1 LLLMVKVESRL
12 CIYRSR
18 RERKFMLK
26 EIVVNV
32 GEEET
37 RVAVLEDRVPV
48 EIYLERSLNQRLVGN
63 IFKGRVENVL
73 PGMQAAFVNIGLE
86 KNAFLY
92 VEDALPA
99 RLPDGS
105 SSGGSAL
112 GANICD
118 ILKQG
123 QEILVQIVKEPI
135 GTKGPRVTTHITL
148 PGRYLVLMPTVD
160 YIGISRR
167 IESEKERERLR
178 ELAAR
183 VKPEG
188 MGVIVRTVAEG
199 VEEDDLRQDITLLT
213 KLWRKILSRAAH
225 GPVPNLVHRDLEL
238 VQRILRD
245 VFTED
250 VDRLT
255 LDSRYEYEK
264 VLDLLD
270 ITGSRLKLKVFLD
283 ERENIFED
291 YGIEQEI
298 EKALKRKVW
307 LKCGGYLVIDQAEA
321 LTAID
326 VNTGKYVGSTNLE
339 DTVLKTN
346 LDAAREIARQLR
358 LRNIG
363 GIIIVDFIDMNQEE
377 HRQQV
382 LQVLEEEIKKDKTK
396 TNILGITQLG
406 LVEMTRKKVRPSLSE
421 VLQRPCPYCEGRG
434 KVLSEETLGIHFKN
448 QISHMARQTLAQTIL
463 VEAHPVV
470 AARLIGSGG
479 SNLRDLES
487 KTGKNLYIRGSA
499 NHHIES
505 VTIRPLQ
512 DNEDIQAHTLPVK
525 PGEVLEVKVEE
536 PHVSNINDGIARV
549 NGFILDIEG
558 AGALVGETIPVEVSK
573 VFRTYAK
580 ARPVRT

>member
-1 LLLMVKVESRL
+1 
-12 CIYRSR
+12 
-18 RERKFMLK
+18 MLR

-32 GEEET
+32 AEEET

-48 EIYLERSLNQRLVGN
+48 EIYIERAINQRLVGN

-99 RLPDGS
+99 RTPETNGLSGS
-105 SSGGSAL
+105 PLGST
-112 GANICD
+112 NICD

-123 QEILVQIVKEPI
+123 QETLVQIVKEPI
-135 GTKGPRVTTHITL
+135 GTKGPRVTIHITL

-167 IESEKERERLR
+167 IESEKERERLK

-188 MGVIVRTVAEG
+188 MGLIVRTVAEG
-199 VEEDDLRQDITLLT
+199 VEEEELRQDINLLT

-225 GPVPNLVHRDLEL
+225 GPVPNLIHRDLEL

-245 VFTED
+245 IFTED

-270 ITGSRLKLKVFLD
+270 ITGSRLKLKVFLN
-283 ERENIFED
+283 ERENIFEE

-307 LKCGGYLVIDQAEA
+307 LKSGGYLVFDQSEA

-326 VNTGKYVGSTNLE
+326 VNTGKYVGTTNLE

-346 LDAAREIARQLR
+346 LEATHEIGRQLR

-363 GIIIVDFIDMNQEE
+363 GIIIVDFIDMAEE
-377 HRQQV
+377 SHRQEV
-382 LQVLEEEIKKDKTK
+382 LQALETEIKRDKTK

-421 VLQRPCPYCEGRG
+421 VLQKPCPYCEGRG
-434 KVLSEETLGIHFKN
+434 KVLSEETLGIHYKN
-448 QISHMARQTLAQTIL
+448 QIYNMARQTAAQTIL
-463 VEAHPVV
+463 VEANPVV

-479 SNLRDLES
+479 ANLRDLEN
-487 KTGKNLYIRGSA
+487 KTGKSLYIRGST
-499 NHHIES
+499 NQHIES
-505 VTIRPLQ
+505 VAIRPLQ
-512 DNEDIQAHTLPVK
+512 DNEGIQANTFPVK

-536 PHVSNINDGIARV
+536 PHVSNTNDGIARV

-558 AGALVGETIPVEVSK
+558 AGTLVGETIPVEVSK
-573 VFRTYAK
+573 VYRTYAK
-580 ARPVRT
+580 ARPVKI

>member
-1 LLLMVKVESRL
+1 
-12 CIYRSR
+12 
-18 RERKFMLK
+18 MLK

-37 RVAVLEDRVPV
+37 RVAVLEGKVPV
-48 EIYLERSLNQRLVGN
+48 EIYIERSVNQRLVGN

-92 VEDALPA
+92 VEDALPE
-99 RLPDGS
+99 S
-105 SSGGSAL
+105 SPEGADHGASVL

-118 ILKQG
+118 ILKEG
-123 QEILVQIVKEPI
+123 QEVLVQIVKEPI

-167 IESEKERERLR
+167 IESDRERERLK
-178 ELAAR
+178 ELASR

-199 VEEDDLRQDITLLT
+199 MDEEEFRQDIAMLS
-213 KLWRKILSRAAH
+213 KLWRKILNRAAR
-225 GPVPNLVHRDLEL
+225 GPAPNLVHRDLEL
-238 VQRILRD
+238 IQRILRD

-250 VDRLT
+250 VGRLI

-270 ITGSRLKLKVFLD
+270 IIGPRLKFKVSLD

-291 YGIEQEI
+291 YGIELEI

-307 LKCGGYLVIDQAEA
+307 LKSGGYLVIDQAEA
-321 LTAID
+321 LTAVD

-346 LDAAREIARQLR
+346 LEAAQEIARQLR

-363 GIIIVDFIDMNQEE
+363 GIIIVDFIDMNKEG
-377 HRQQV
+377 HRQDV
-382 LQVLEEEIKKDKTK
+382 LRALEEEIKKDKTK

-406 LVEMTRKKVRPSLSE
+406 LVEMTRKKVRPSLAE
-421 VLQRPCPYCEGRG
+421 VVQKPCPYCEGRG

-448 QISHMARQTLAQTIL
+448 QIYNVARQTPARTIL
-463 VEAHPVV
+463 VEANPVV

-479 SNLRDLES
+479 ANLRDLES
-487 KTGKNLYIRGSA
+487 KTGKSLYIRGSA
-499 NHHIES
+499 SHHIES
-505 VTIRPLQ
+505 VTIRPLT
-512 DNEDIQAHTLPVK
+512 DNENIQAQTLPVR

-536 PHVSNINDGIARV
+536 PHITNVNDGIARV

-558 AGALVGETIPVEVSK
+558 AGSLVGETIPVEVSK
-573 VFRTYAK
+573 VYRTYAK
-580 ARPVRT
+580 ARQVKS

>member
-1 LLLMVKVESRL
+1 
-12 CIYRSR
+12 
-18 RERKFMLK
+18 MLK

-37 RVAVLEDRVPV
+37 RVAVLEDKVLV
-48 EIYLERSLNQRLVGN
+48 EIYIERSINQRLVGN

-92 VEDALPA
+92 VEDALPSNS
-99 RLPDGS
+99 PEGS
-105 SSGGSAL
+105 GQTGYTL

-123 QEILVQIVKEPI
+123 QEIMVQIVKEPI

-148 PGRYLVLMPTVD
+148 PGRFLVLMPTVD

-167 IESEKERERLR
+167 IESEKERDRLKD
-178 ELAAR
+178 LASR

-199 VEEDDLRQDITLLT
+199 VEEEELRQDIALLT

-225 GPVPNLVHRDLEL
+225 GTVPNVVHRDLEL

-250 VDRLT
+250 VDRLI

-264 VLDLLD
+264 VLELVD
-270 ITGSRLKLKVFLD
+270 ISDPRLKLKVFLD
-283 ERENIFED
+283 ERENIFTE

-298 EKALKRKVW
+298 EKALKQKVW

-326 VNTGKYVGSTNLE
+326 VNTGKYVGTTNLE

-346 LDAAREIARQLR
+346 LEAASEIARQLR
-358 LRNIG
+358 LRKIG
-363 GIIIVDFIDMNQEE
+363 GIVIVDFIDMAQEA
-377 HRQQV
+377 HRNEV
-382 LQVLEEEIKKDKTK
+382 LQALEEEIRKDKTK

-421 VLQRPCPYCEGRG
+421 VLQKPCPYCEGRG

-448 QISHMARQTLAQTIL
+448 QIYNVARQTTAQTIL

-479 SNLRDLES
+479 ASLRDLEN
-487 KTGKNLYIRGSA
+487 KTGKSLYIRGSTS
-499 NHHIES
+499 HHIES

-512 DNEDIQAHTLPVK
+512 DNEEIHANTLPVK
-525 PGEVLEVKVEE
+525 PGEVLEVRVEE
-536 PHVSNINDGIARV
+536 PHVTNYHDGIARV

-573 VFRTYAK
+573 VYRTYAK
-580 ARPVRT
+580 ARPVRI

>member
-1 LLLMVKVESRL
+1 
-12 CIYRSR
+12 
-18 RERKFMLK
+18 MLK

-37 RVAVLEDRVPV
+37 RVAVLEDKILV
-48 EIYLERSLNQRLVGN
+48 EIYIERSINQRLVGN
-63 IFKGRVENVL
+63 IFRGRVENVL

-99 RLPDGS
+99 NSQDG
-105 SSGGSAL
+105 GGHAGYTL

-148 PGRYLVLMPTVD
+148 PGRYLVLMPTLD

-167 IESEKERERLR
+167 IESEKERERLKD
-178 ELAAR
+178 LAAG

-199 VEEDDLRQDITLLT
+199 VEEEELSQDIILLT
-213 KLWRKILSRAAH
+213 KLWRKIISRAA
-225 GPVPNLVHRDLEL
+225 GGTVPNVVHRDLEL
-238 VQRILRD
+238 VQRVLRD

-250 VDRLT
+250 VDRLI

-264 VLDLLD
+264 VLELQD
-270 ITGSRLKLKVFLD
+270 ISNPRLKLKVFLD
-283 ERENIFED
+283 ERENIFEE

-298 EKALKRKVW
+298 EKALNHKVW

-326 VNTGKYVGSTNLE
+326 VNTGKYVGTTNLE

-346 LDAAREIARQLR
+346 LEAAREIARQLR
-358 LRNIG
+358 LRKIG
-363 GIIIVDFIDMNQEE
+363 GIVIVDFIDMTLEA
-377 HRQQV
+377 HRSEV
-382 LQVLEEEIKKDKTK
+382 VRVLEEEIKKDKTK

-406 LVEMTRKKVRPSLSE
+406 LVEMTRKKVRPSLAE
-421 VLQRPCPYCEGRG
+421 VLQKPCPYCEGRG
-434 KVLSEETLGIHFKN
+434 KVLSEETLGINFKN
-448 QISHMARQTLAQTIL
+448 QIYNAARQTTAQTIL
-463 VEAHPVV
+463 VEANPVV

-479 SNLRDLES
+479 TSLRDLEN
-487 KTGKNLYIRGSA
+487 KTGKSLYIRGSA
-499 NHHIES
+499 SQHIES
-505 VTIRPLQ
+505 VTIRPLH
-512 DNEDIQAHTLPVK
+512 DNEEIRANTLPVK

-536 PHVSNINDGIARV
+536 PHMTNFHDGIARI

-558 AGALVGETIPVEVSK
+558 AAAFVGETIPVEICK
-573 VFRTYAK
+573 VYRTYAK

>member
-1 LLLMVKVESRL
+1 M
-12 CIYRSR
+12 I
-18 RERKFMLK
+18 K

-37 RVAVLEDRVPV
+37 RVAFLENKIPV
-48 EIYLERSLNQRLVGN
+48 ELYIEREISQRLVGN
-63 IFKGRVENVL
+63 IFKGQVENVL
-73 PGMQAAFVNIGLE
+73 PGMQAAFVDIGLE

-99 RLPDGS
+99 RSPD
-105 SSGGSAL
+105 AQEDTVL
-112 GANICD
+112 GANICN

-167 IESEKERERLR
+167 IQSENERERLK
-178 ELAAR
+178 ELASR

-199 VEEDDLRQDITLLT
+199 VEEEGFRQDVALLT
-213 KLWRKILSRAAH
+213 KLWRKILNRAVR

-250 VDRLT
+250 VDRLI
-255 LDSRYEYEK
+255 LDSRYVCEK

-270 ITGSRLKLKVFLD
+270 VIDPRLKSKVFLD
-283 ERENIFED
+283 EREDIFKD

-307 LKCGGYLVIDQAEA
+307 LKCGGYLVVDQAEA
-321 LTAID
+321 LTAVD
-326 VNTGKYVGSTNLE
+326 VNTGKYVGTTNLE

-346 LDAAREIARQLR
+346 LEAARELARQLR

-363 GIIIVDFIDMNQEE
+363 GIVIVDFIDMVQES
-377 HRQQV
+377 HRQEV
-382 LQVLEEEIKKDKTK
+382 LQLLEEEIRKDKTK

-406 LVEMTRKKVRPSLSE
+406 LVEMTRKKVRPSLAE
-421 VLQRPCPYCEGRG
+421 VIQKTCPYCDGRG
-434 KVLSEETLGIHFKN
+434 KVLSEETLGINFRN
-448 QISHMARQTLAQTIL
+448 QIFNIARQTSARTIL
-463 VEAHPVV
+463 VEANPVV

-479 SNLRDLES
+479 ANLRELES
-487 KTGKNLYIRGSA
+487 KTGKNLYIRGSTGQ
-499 NHHIES
+499 HIES
-505 VTIRPLQ
+505 ITIRPFQ
-512 DNEDIQAHTLPVK
+512 DSEDIQSCTFPVK
-525 PGEVLEVKVEE
+525 PGEVLQVRVEE
-536 PHVSNINDGIARV
+536 PHVTNIRDGIARV

-558 AGALVGETIPVEVSK
+558 AGALVGETIPVEVNK

-580 ARPVRT
+580 ARPVKV